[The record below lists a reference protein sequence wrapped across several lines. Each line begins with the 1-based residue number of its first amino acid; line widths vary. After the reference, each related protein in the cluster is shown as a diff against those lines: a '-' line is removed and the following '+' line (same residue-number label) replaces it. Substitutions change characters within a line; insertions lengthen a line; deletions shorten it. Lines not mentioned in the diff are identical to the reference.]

1 MAPGQDQ
8 GPKAVDRDWFLLPP
22 HPRGAGLTWMPA
34 TVQLPTNPHPPA
46 QKDLETVRAGPR
58 KMRVPRRQGVRQFR
72 VGTDTPWP
80 RSGSGDRWRG
90 ESRAGQ

>member
-34 TVQLPTNPHPPA
+34 RAQLPHQPSYPGTEGPRDSEGRSSEDAGAQTSGRQAVQGGDRYPVA
-46 QKDLETVRAGPR
+46 QKWEWRPLER
-58 KMRVPRRQGVRQFR
+58 
-72 VGTDTPWP
+72 
-80 RSGSGDRWRG
+80 
-90 ESRAGQ
+90 